1 MSNCVN
7 PFLKPAIANA
17 KDIWGKD
24 FYDFEELH
32 ADVSDKIISA
42 LRQSQSTFSIAV
54 TGNAG
59 SGKTKLFSR
68 IRHLLGEKE
77 EAFCIYI
84 NADQIVSLDAVC
96 VYIQQFV
103 IDSLCHKNKSGLT
116 YLQEV
121 AVRLVN
127 DALENAKAN
136 KRLSAS
142 ELLEKFEQLATKKR
156 FADNVVKQLH
166 QKNSSLFS
174 NLNVVRALLWTLSV
188 NSEPL
193 DNLSNTTDEIP
204 SSQNLY
210 LSPSAIDWLK
220 GIEISADDANIMKL
234 PAKSYNEQDKEAEAL
249 CRTLQLLRI
258 IGQYKP
264 VVICFDELDAQK
276 WAVNNAASTVEVIT
290 DFIKTLHNGL
300 DQNCCDHSTLILSFW
315 IADLWRKNKESM
327 HLGLKE
333 RLCSFPPLNKEP
345 ISLDKNL
352 LNAETG
358 VKLINCW
365 LANSNIEAIENSY
378 VYLGG
383 EEKVRELCNQERPNP
398 RQLWLWCAEN
408 WIEQAGNDVNLE
420 DIYQNL
426 IDDEYSQLMEDE
438 ALIVQSLMFG
448 LDKAIGQTVEN
459 VLIEKITRQPN
470 NAKFQIKIEGVE
482 DGESVSIGVGVCQS
496 ANAVTVGAM
505 VKKLID
511 DPNKYKLTRGCL
523 VRSARKKINET
534 SQAFKSLKKL
544 VSPPLNGEFIDLKY
558 NDIVE
563 VHALYLL
570 SQRPETAKLD
580 PDEVSDF
587 INQKVLENELIRE
600 ILSDPSGT
608 IPAAAISQNNLFIDS
623 RDNAEEDDTGLS
635 DDDFE
640 EDDNGDEDEEK
651 RLQKLIGE
659 LLSEQYSGSLVVLSH
674 DRDEDTGFL
683 SGLFVDVHSNFF
695 FDYHITDSGVAYQP
709 CEFIRELSKGKLKIL
724 SAFETKEAI
733 ALLNLLKIS
742 KAIGGSVSILD
753 DKDFEDQEAALEI
766 YGFYPP
772 DLDANPAIY
781 YRHEQLGVSI
791 GAQLFWG
798 DDDTESLSFG
808 FVNDI
813 QTEDFSVFDSF
824 DEALDFGIMRLNYYI
839 RES

>member
-17 KDIWGKD
+17 RDIWGKD

-54 TGNAG
+54 TGSAG

-68 IRHLLGEKE
+68 IRHQLSQKE

-84 NADQIVSLDAVC
+84 NADQIASLDSVC
-96 VYIQQFV
+96 LYIQQFV
-103 IDSLCHKNKSGLT
+103 IDSLCHKNKSDLT

-136 KRLSAS
+136 KRFSPS

-156 FADNVVKQLH
+156 FADNLVKQLH

-204 SSQNLY
+204 LSQNLY

-249 CRTLQLLRI
+249 GRTLQLLRV

-276 WAVNNAASTVEVIT
+276 WTVNTAASTVEVII
-290 DFIKTLHNGL
+290 DFIKTLHNSL
-300 DQNCCDHSTLILSFW
+300 DQNCCDHSTLILSLW
-315 IADLWRKNKESM
+315 IPDLWRKNKEVM
-327 HLGLKE
+327 HYGLKE
-333 RLCSFPPLNKEP
+333 RLCSFPPLNKEA
-345 ISLDKNL
+345 ISLKQDL

-358 VKLINCW
+358 LKLINCW
-365 LANSNIEAIENSY
+365 LAAFNIEDVENSY

-383 EEKVRELCNQERPNP
+383 EEKIREFCNRERPNP

-408 WIEQAGNDVNLE
+408 WKDDDIDPDLE
-420 DIYQNL
+420 VIYQSL

-459 VLIEKITRQPN
+459 VLIEKITTPPRA
-470 NAKFQIKIEGVE
+470 AKFQFKIEGVE
-482 DGESVSIGVGVCQS
+482 DGRPVSIGVGVCQS

-511 DPNKYKLTRGCL
+511 DPKRYKLTRGCL

-534 SQAFKSLKKL
+534 SQAFKNLKKL
-544 VSPPLNGEFIDLKY
+544 VSPPLNGEFVDLKY
-558 NDIVE
+558 NEVVE
-563 VHALYLL
+563 IHALYLL
-570 SQRPETAKLD
+570 SQRPEIAKLD

-587 INQKVLENELIRE
+587 INQKILENELIKE
-600 ILSDPSGT
+600 ILSDPSGA
-608 IPAAAISQNNLFIDS
+608 IPAAAISQNNLFINS
-623 RDNAEEDDTGLS
+623 GDNAEDDNTGLS
-635 DDDFE
+635 DDDFN
-640 EDDNGDEDEEK
+640 DDDDKEDELE
-651 RLQKLIGE
+651 KLISD
-659 LLSEQYSGSLVVLSH
+659 LLSDHYSEPLILISH
-674 DRDEDTGFL
+674 NRDEETG
-683 SGLFVDVHSNFF
+683 SIYGLFVDINRNFF
-695 FDYHITDSGVAYQP
+695 FDYQITDSGVAYRP
-709 CEFIRELSKGKLKIL
+709 CEFISELSKGKLKIL
-724 SAFETKEAI
+724 SALNSDEMV
-733 ALLNLLKIS
+733 ALLRLLRIS
-742 KAIGGSVSILD
+742 KVIGGSVTILD

-772 DLDANPAIY
+772 DLDANPAVY

-839 RES
+839 EES